1 MDDLRSGEKAFL
13 KNGQSKKREK
23 GELKLNQLCTK
34 VCPQKHGRMILQDID
49 PFPAFNLGN
58 VLTSLKG

>member
-23 GELKLNQLCTK
+23 GEDEEILSNAHQVIKCPGCVADRWNHFFQPVAVVILASPLK
-34 VCPQKHGRMILQDID
+34 
-49 PFPAFNLGN
+49 
-58 VLTSLKG
+58 